1 MSNTSERVKRSEGF
15 DVVDGDRDQ
24 VEQSG
29 RVLEL
34 PPEGDLLGLEAM
46 FVDHFGVAEVHSRND
61 MLEANWAFPEDK
73 SAVILAF

>member
-1 MSNTSERVKRSEGF
+1 MSNTSERVERSEGF

-34 PPEGDLLGLEAM
+34 SAEGDLLGLEAV
-46 FVDHFGVAEVHSRND
+46 FV
-61 MLEANWAFPEDK
+61 
-73 SAVILAF
+73 